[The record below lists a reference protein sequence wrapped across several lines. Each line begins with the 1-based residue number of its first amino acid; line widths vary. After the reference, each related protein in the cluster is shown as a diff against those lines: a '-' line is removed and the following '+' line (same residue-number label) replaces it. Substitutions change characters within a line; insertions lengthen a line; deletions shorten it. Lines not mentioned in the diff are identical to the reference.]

1 MVVRISVSSERDALR
16 VHSRMESP
24 PYKGLLEGFARSDFG
39 RVLPES
45 LGASFKKTRY
55 TERVIFDE
63 TLLYLNLDEAAA
75 RVLDGGG
82 GSLSC
87 ELELARRI
95 RAALEACG
103 GAASDWGSV
112 SFGVALGGLLRAE
125 ASALVD
131 ELEEAELIATMEWLS
146 STLRSNAGDKAEGD
160 DDAALVSM
168 LKDARDV
175 NSSTQAIEALARYL
189 EGFNEHE
196 IERKYLLS
204 ALPPRV
210 RWAKYE
216 TLSQGYLP
224 GVRLHERLR
233 KVDGEGKARFFRT
246 IKIGSGVKRV
256 EVEEEIDKKLFGK
269 MWSLTKGRRLKK
281 RRYTIDDGGFEWV
294 IDEFRDRPL
303 VLAEVELPSERIRPP
318 FPEWLAPF
326 IVRDVTDEREFL
338 NARLAR

>member
-1 MVVRISVSSERDALR
+1 M
-16 VHSRMESP
+16 
-24 PYKGLLEGFARSDFG
+24 
-39 RVLPES
+39 
-45 LGASFKKTRY
+45 
-55 TERVIFDE
+55 IFDE

-75 RVLDGGG
+75 RVLSGGHP
-82 GSLSC
+82 L
-87 ELELARRI
+87 LDDAHALAQRV
-95 RAALEACG
+95 RAALERQVDRALEGG
-103 GAASDWGSV
+103 GARV
-112 SFGVALGGLLRAE
+112 SFGAAMGGMLRAE
-125 ASALVD
+125 AAALLD
-131 ELEEAELIATMEWLS
+131 KLDEAELGAMGVWLAANLAGSDARASALS
-146 STLRSNAGDKAEGD
+146 S
-160 DDAALVSM
+160 ALI
-168 LKDARDV
+168 DARDPAA
-175 NSSTQAIEALARYL
+175 STQAIEALARYL